1 MYAAR
6 VEKLGIRKLE
16 NFLYHLP
23 NRYEDYSI
31 ISPIAQAQAGETVT
45 IQGKVIAFKNQYLRG
60 NRFKT
65 IQKATISDG
74 TGEIELTW
82 FNQPFIKTNLPEG
95 SQVSAS
101 GRVEIFGKKISIS
114 NPDYELMKEGEP
126 LLHTARLIPVYP
138 ETRGVSSKWLRRQ
151 IFQLLSLYPEPFS
164 DYLPDN
170 ILKQQNFLP
179 LDPAIRAIHYPT
191 TLEAAQK
198 ARERL
203 AFDELFLMQLAGLKR
218 RHEWKQTQTSQ
229 ALDNI
234 KYKAEIETLIKS
246 LPFTLTNAQ
255 QSAIN
260 DILVDTAKDKPMN
273 RLVQGDVGSG
283 KTIVAAISMYA
294 AFLNGFQSV
303 FIAPTEIL
311 AGQHY
316 KSIEKLLT
324 PLGLKIGLITGSKK
338 IFSHSGKRSAA
349 RIKTAQDAG
358 QASMTNGQLDILI
371 GTHALLSEK
380 IQFDN
385 LALVIID
392 EQQRFGVEQR
402 SVLRQKGQSTHV
414 LTMTATP
421 IPRTVA
427 LTMYGDL
434 DVSYL
439 NEMPRGRKQIKTWL
453 VPPEKRD
460 SAYEWIR
467 KEIKTTDSQAF
478 IICPFIEESE
488 SMTTIKAASKEF
500 ERLSKEIYPDLKVGL
515 LHGKLKAKEKDAVL
529 QDFKNRKYDI
539 LVATPV
545 VEVGIDIPN
554 ATIIMIEAS
563 ERFGLAGLH
572 QLRGRVGRGDKQ
584 SYCLLFS
591 ETKSETTTQR
601 LKAME
606 TMHSGA
612 ELAELDLK
620 LRGPG
625 NMYGTAQHGV
635 PQLKVA
641 SFSDFELIE
650 RAKNAAH
657 KIYHDLA
664 KYPKLTE
671 KLNTISLENI
681 SPD

>member
-1 MYAAR
+1 MDLQTPLSRSNRGHKLYATR
-6 VEKLGIRKLE
+6 LEKLGIRKLE
-16 NFLYHLP
+16 DFLYHLP

-31 ISPIAQAQAGETVT
+31 ISPIAKTQAGETVT
-45 IQGKVIAFKNQYLRG
+45 IQGKVIEFKNQYLRG

-65 IQKATISDG
+65 IQKATIDDG
-74 TGEIELTW
+74 TGTIELTW

-114 NPDYELMKEGEP
+114 NPDYEIMREGEP

-138 ETRGVSSKWLRRQ
+138 ETKGVSSKWLRRQ
-151 IFQLLSLYPEPFS
+151 IFQLLTTYEEKFS
-164 DYLPDN
+164 DYLPESL
-170 ILKQQNFLP
+170 LKQNNFLAI
-179 LDPAIRAIHYPT
+179 DPALRTIHYPR
-191 TLEAAQK
+191 TLDSASK

-203 AFDELFLMQLAGLKR
+203 SFDELFLMQLAGLKR
-218 RHEWKQTQTSQ
+218 REEWKQTQTSQ
-229 ALDNI
+229 QLDNQ
-234 KYKAEIETLIKS
+234 KYKIQIEQLIKS
-246 LPFTLTNAQ
+246 LPFTLTIAQ
-255 QSAIN
+255 QKAID
-260 DILVDTAKDKPMN
+260 DILEDTTKDKPMN

-283 KTIVAAISMYA
+283 KTIIAVISMYA
-294 AFLNGFQSV
+294 AFLNGYQSV
-303 FIAPTEIL
+303 FLAPTEIL
-311 AGQHY
+311 AEQHY
-316 KSIEKLLT
+316 ANVKKLLS
-324 PLGLKIGLITGSKK
+324 PLGINVGLITGSKK
-338 IFSHSGKRSAA
+338 LATTPYNLPPTIY
-349 RIKTAQDAG
+349 
-358 QASMTNGQLDILI
+358 NILI

-392 EQQRFGVEQR
+392 EQQRFGVKQR
-402 SVLRQKGQSTHV
+402 SILRQKGKSTHV

-439 NEMPRGRKQIKTWL
+439 NEMPHGRKQIKTWL
-453 VPPEKRD
+453 VPPEKREG
-460 SAYEWIR
+460 AYTWIR
-467 KEIKTTDSQAF
+467 KELTETDSQAF

-488 SMTTIKAASKEF
+488 SMTTIKAANKEF
-500 ERLSKEIYPDLKVGL
+500 ERLTKEVYPDLKIGL
-515 LHGKLKAKEKDAVL
+515 LHGKLKAKEKDTVL

-625 NMYGTAQHGV
+625 NMYGTAQHGI
-635 PQLKVA
+635 PTLKVA
-641 SFSDFELIE
+641 SFSDFEMIE
-650 RAKNAAH
+650 RAKNAAQN
-657 KIYHDLA
+657 IYHELDA
-664 KYPKLTE
+664 YPKLTE
-671 KLNTISLENI
+671 KLSTISLDNI